1 MKHIV
6 QQAQYVSFFLAN
18 SRVSVSLNA
27 IIKLGESL
35 KQAAVLPFGKYIRSM
50 WRRYSADNP

>member
-27 IIKLGESL
+27 IIKLDESPETGCSI
-35 KQAAVLPFGKYIRSM
+35 AF
-50 WRRYSADNP
+50 W